1 MDNHLLVNERLS
13 QLRLLGQCSWSAA
26 TASRRP
32 HVRLAGF
39 TLIELLVVIAIIAIL
54 GGMAHIFLGKSLHTE
69 ALKLTTSPLPPRLRC
84 VSWTT
89 TVRHRRKGF
98 PSSKS
103 KLTLLVVLLLASHT
117 AFSHDIAT
125 GIAFPGREP
134 GKAVAESKDK
144 TLSLENDVIATTWDV
159 RDGGIFP
166 ALLINKLTG
175 QRFDQQG
182 AELFCLSTKP
192 AGDGDGSI
200 AISIRLGAE
209 RVVVYAGKDG
219 YTLVEVASF
228 PRAVFPGEPKLVRV
242 GTMNLKAQ
250 ARDHNGPAGAIGES
264 RIFEI
269 RPASTPPNKDHFEF
283 KTPANRA
290 MTSEFPFPAGAKR
303 IAARIDKG
311 TDTGLSWS
319 PALALVWEDGTRF
332 LLVGVRD
339 KSGVLNV
346 TTSAGEQTKG
356 VKSGAFPLGDLKAT
370 AFKLVGTPRI
380 VKAAMTANTSRLSDN
395 IPGVALEAALVSPG
409 GIRATWRA
417 ELRDGSSYFRQTVE
431 LASPEKNIALHG
443 VGLADVRV
451 TGARTVGTALGC
463 PVAGS
468 GFFFGVEM
476 PGAQNLVDD
485 EGAQIGFACSL
496 ELAPGQPVRF
506 GAVTGVAPE
515 GQLRRAFLCYIERE
529 RARASRPFLHYNC
542 WYDLGYKVDQEK
554 LLDVVA
560 RFDAE
565 LVKKRGVPVRAFL
578 VDDGWDDPAKG
589 LWVENARTF
598 PKGFAGMKEAFD
610 KFGTHLGIWIS
621 PLGGYG
627 GDKERNALARR
638 MELIPEDAKMDLS
651 FPRYRQWFEQRCLQ
665 LMREGGVNIF
675 KWDRAGNGA
684 SPHFMALLE
693 IAKKLRVQNPD
704 VFINVTAGTWA
715 SPFWLNHIDSTWRVN
730 SNDVGWAGKGD
741 DREKWLTFRD
751 GYCHKRFAEASP
763 LYPLNSVMHHGIVH
777 GRAFQGDKVGKS
789 GTNLKNEARSYF
801 ANGAMLQ
808 ELYLTPSM
816 MTADAWDCVAD
827 AAKWAHANADVLRDA
842 HWVGGDPLKLEPYG
856 YAAWSPRKG
865 TLMLRNPDDQPRA
878 INLDAAVVFDLPA
891 GAAQSYAL
899 SSPYPDQRIRTLEF
913 AAGVTNSVTLEP
925 YEVLVFDAQPKR

>member
-13 QLRLLGQCSWSAA
+13 QLRLLRQCSWSVA

-32 HVRLAGF
+32 RVRLAGF

-54 GGMAHIFLGKSLHTE
+54 AGMAHIFLGKSLHTE
-69 ALKLTTSPLPPRLRC
+69 ALKLTTYPLPPRLRC
-84 VSWTT
+84 ASWTT
-89 TVRHRRKGF
+89 TARHRRKGF

-103 KLTLLVVLLLASHT
+103 KLTLLAVLLLASHT

-269 RPASTPPNKDHFEF
+269 RPAPTPPNKDHFEF

-451 TGARTVGTALGC
+451 TGARTVGTTLGC

-565 LVKKRGVPVRAFL
+565 LVKKRGVPVQAFL

>member
-1 MDNHLLVNERLS
+1 MDSPFSYERALIS
-13 QLRLLGQCSWSAA
+13 TA
-26 TASRRP
+26 TSRSVFVVGGDGKSPPR
-32 HVRLAGF
+32 VRLAGF
-39 TLIELLVVIAIIAIL
+39 TLIELVVVIASIAIL
-54 GGMAHIFLGKSLHTE
+54 AGMAHIFLGKSLHTE
-69 ALKLTTSPLPPRLRC
+69 ALKLTTYPLPPRLRC
-84 VSWTT
+84 ASWATT
-89 TVRHRRKGF
+89 ARHRRKGF

-103 KLTLLVVLLLASHT
+103 KLTLLAVLLLASHT

-269 RPASTPPNKDHFEF
+269 RPAPTPPNKDHFEF

-565 LVKKRGVPVRAFL
+565 LVKKRGVPVQAFL